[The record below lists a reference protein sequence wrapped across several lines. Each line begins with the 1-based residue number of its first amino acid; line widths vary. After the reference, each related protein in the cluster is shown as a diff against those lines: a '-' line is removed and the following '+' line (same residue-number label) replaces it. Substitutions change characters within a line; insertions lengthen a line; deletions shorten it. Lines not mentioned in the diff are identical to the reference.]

1 MNAKEALKEIKIL
14 LGMEQREET
23 ETKSEETIEATFTEA
38 KLQDGTNI
46 SYDKLEIG
54 SNFLIRTDAETS
66 VPAPAGEYVLEDGTI
81 VIVGDDN
88 LITEVKM
95 PETTADE
102 YTDPK
107 ETVEEK
113 PEDKPEDIEEPDE
126 KEMRIAACEDKIK
139 KLEEAMTMLL
149 GSFSAMSDEF
159 SAQSEKIEEIAKAP
173 AAEPV
178 HFAKQTEETKTE
190 TTAEKR
196 LKVLAELKKNK

>member
-14 LGMEQREET
+14 LGMEQREEVNT
-23 ETKSEETIEATFTEA
+23 EETVEATFTEA
-38 KLQDGTNI
+38 KLQDGTNV

-66 VPAPAGEYVLEDGTI
+66 VPAPAGEYVLEDSTI
-81 VIVGDDN
+81 IVVGPDN

-95 PETTADE
+95 PEATADE
-102 YTDPK
+102 YTDPN
-107 ETVEEK
+107 EMPGEK

-149 GSFSAMSDEF
+149 GSFSEMSEEF
-159 SAQSEKIEEIAKAP
+159 STQTQKIEELAKAP

-178 HFAKQTEETKTE
+178 HFAKSTDDSKTE
-190 TTAEKR
+190 TNAER
-196 LKVLAELKKNK
+196 RMRVLAEIKK

>member
-102 YTDPK
+102 YTDPN
-107 ETVEEK
+107 ETVEE
-113 PEDKPEDIEEPDE
+113 KPEDIEEPDE

-178 HFAKQTEETKTE
+178 HFTKQIEETKTE